1 MGDYNDAFLRNN
13 AAGGPANVQSRVKAQ
28 ARTNVLQLKLIGQ
41 SHPTGLTNN
50 LLKLFEPRPPLEF
63 KPPPEKNKCPPY
75 TGMAQYV
82 PNFAEPSDAEY
93 APPVQKGETPTEK
106 RARVH
111 LLRLEEGA
119 KRAAEEL
126 EKYDPSND
134 PNISGDPYKTLFVAR
149 LNYETTESRI
159 KREFEAYGPIKRVG
173 IIRVSQSGTQ
183 FCIWLG
189 KIDEVFV
196 SSCNLCLCVAS
207 VVPSFHNK
215 VIHICLIAVFKGKKK
230 WNYVLYCITNIMFWS
245 LWQGD

>member
-1 MGDYNDAFLRNN
+1 MLSFN
-13 AAGGPANVQSRVKAQ
+13 QSSQ
-28 ARTNVLQLKLIGQ
+28 SCCFPLLFGNKLLCSYFQ
-41 SHPTGLTNN
+41 
-50 LLKLFEPRPPLEF
+50 
-63 KPPPEKNKCPPY
+63 
-75 TGMAQYV
+75 
-82 PNFAEPSDAEY
+82 
-93 APPVQKGETPTEK
+93 
-106 RARVH
+106 
-111 LLRLEEGA
+111 
-119 KRAAEEL
+119 
-126 EKYDPSND
+126 
-134 PNISGDPYKTLFVAR
+134 
-149 LNYETTESRI
+149 NYETTESRI